1 MARRRKTQVVNNSK
15 GEPQSLRVK
24 AKSSYS
30 QNYGID
36 KKRTKQKH
44 YDYFEMKKYI
54 RENHKKALNKLKR
67 SMSKGYYSASEVL
80 QNANSQMHMIYKKL
94 FDEEYTYSG
103 SYDGRIF
110 GKLLR
115 ETSDDFFPISNND
128 VATLFRAIDN
138 ILSVDA
144 RKASREFKRI
154 SEQFKQQNM
163 DYLTQF
169 RRLSRMST
177 DFHEIFAFLSYD
189 DISHYMEQGY
199 TDDDIYKKYLEMTQD
214 KWLDLSD
221 EQKMYSERLEE
232 KFRTKLDSY
241 TLDNLFN
248 GG

>member
-1 MARRRKTQVVNNSK
+1 MIWKTPKDLSVSATQKKLTKVLK
-15 GEPQSLRVK
+15 VK
-24 AKSSYS
+24 KKSSGDFS
-30 QNYGID
+30 LEHNDGGDGGVEAIFR
-36 KKRTKQKH
+36 K
-44 YDYFEMKKYI
+44 
-54 RENHKKALNKLKR
+54 N
-67 SMSKGYYSASEVL
+67 
-80 QNANSQMHMIYKKL
+80 
-94 FDEEYTYSG
+94 EEYTYSG